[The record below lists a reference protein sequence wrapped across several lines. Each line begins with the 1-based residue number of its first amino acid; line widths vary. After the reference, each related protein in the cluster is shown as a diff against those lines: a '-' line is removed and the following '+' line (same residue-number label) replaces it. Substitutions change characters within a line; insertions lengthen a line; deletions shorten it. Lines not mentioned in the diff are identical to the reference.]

1 MSTKATGI
9 RLISSLRTKKISN
22 KKTSLLT
29 VGGLLSSPAY
39 NTLVSSYTGTVYY
52 ISDVYGSD
60 SNDGLSVASA
70 LKTIDQFNTLTS
82 AITTAIMAVI
92 LPGYYNVTPVTNSA
106 STTSASF
113 CLNDHGYERKYVGYG
128 GQTFLS
134 WDAPTPP
141 RDAAVVCFANS
152 NSAAYGLIFKRNNNG
167 RTANYSV
174 AFFNHNGTNAFAGDL
189 YNCAIEET
197 NGELQGAPDNW
208 SVGYANSGFP
218 AGVSV
223 NYCTIVGWEAAMAD
237 YSGDAD
243 LVFNNC
249 VFNYAHG
256 SSSATYNSCQN
267 GVSGISYNQY
277 IPYDAVTSGVY
288 YGTYAWPAQT
298 NNFYSRPIYVV

>member
-9 RLISSLRTKKISN
+9 RTISSSKTKKISSR
-22 KKTSLLT
+22 KTSLST

-52 ISDVYGSD
+52 ISDAYGSD
-60 SNDGLSVASA
+60 SNDGLSIAA
-70 LKTIDQFNTLTS
+70 PLKTIDQFNTLTS
-82 AITTAIMAVI
+82 AIPTAIMAVI
-92 LPGYYNVTPVTNSA
+92 LPGVYDVTPVNGNNNA
-106 STTSASF
+106 TTSSV
-113 CLNDHGYERKYVGYG
+113 CLRDYGYERKYVGYG
-128 GQTFLS
+128 GQTFLRWTAS
-134 WDAPTPP
+134 AA
-141 RDAAVVCFANS
+141 RDSAVVSFANA

-167 RTANYSV
+167 KTANYSV
-174 AFFNHNGTNAFAGDL
+174 AFFNNSTSSYFGDM

-208 SVGYANSGFP
+208 SVSYANSGYP
-218 AGVSV
+218 AGGVSA

-249 VFNYAHG
+249 LFQYAHG
-256 SSSATYNSCQN
+256 SSSATYNSCE
-267 GVSGISYNQY
+267 VSSIYYNQY
-277 IPYDAVTSGVY
+277 IPYDVVTSGVY